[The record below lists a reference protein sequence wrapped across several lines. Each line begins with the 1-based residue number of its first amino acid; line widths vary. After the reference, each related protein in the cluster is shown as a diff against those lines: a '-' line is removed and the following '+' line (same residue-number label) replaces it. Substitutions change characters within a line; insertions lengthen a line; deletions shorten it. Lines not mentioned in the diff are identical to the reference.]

1 VGAGIKGKVTKNQQQ
16 QQIAQT
22 ALLANV
28 VGQVGCGT
36 VIIIA
41 LCFGGG
47 VLLDRFLD
55 TKPIFTILFTMGSV
69 PLTLYAIVRL
79 TLATVTRAQD
89 KIDSMK

>member
-1 VGAGIKGKVTKNQQQ
+1 MAKNQQQ

-28 VGQVGCGT
+28 VAQVGCGT

-47 VLLDRFLD
+47 VLLDKFLD
-55 TKPIFTILFTMGSV
+55 TKPVFTILFTIGSV
-69 PLTLYAIVRL
+69 PLTLFAIVRL

-89 KIDSMK
+89 KIDSVTEEKTP

>member
-1 VGAGIKGKVTKNQQQ
+1 MAKNQQQ

-36 VIIIA
+36 VILIA

-47 VLLDRFLD
+47 VLLDKFLG
-55 TKPIFTILFTMGSV
+55 TKPIFTILFTVGSV
-69 PLTLYAIVRL
+69 PLTLYMIVRL
-79 TLATVTRAQD
+79 TLASVTRAQE
-89 KIDSMK
+89 KTNSVTEEKTTQ